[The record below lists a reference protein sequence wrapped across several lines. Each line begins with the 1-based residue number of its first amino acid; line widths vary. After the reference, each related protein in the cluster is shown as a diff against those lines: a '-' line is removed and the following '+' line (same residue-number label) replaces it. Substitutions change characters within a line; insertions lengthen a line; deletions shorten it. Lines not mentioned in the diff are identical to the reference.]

1 MAERPPSSPRVVW
14 EEVGAPQESS
24 SPPEPCEVSMV
35 QSLWIDEMLPEEM
48 PEKPEWD
55 SESIWLLSSLD
66 SSDMTTVYG
75 EHLQPSQKTVVL
87 LVAIEALTA
96 DDVHD
101 RQMGSDVVDMAM
113 GDPTSWLTDVPEI
126 LRHIHK
132 NVEQIRAEPARCS
145 LDSLLLQLTKWSP
158 REVVRSLL
166 GISPTCDSA
175 AMAVWEVMISMPWAL
190 ERVVSE
196 LLDVLQDWQLRRVFS
211 SATEDAC
218 IYPLALLASAD
229 IDDKEF
235 AALYEA
241 QRYLRHPS
249 LVMLSLVLTGLVT
262 LSKTPETARK
272 LTVLL
277 PDILETLT
285 DANADVKTKALVLF
299 INVMGHMKR
308 EEANLISLRLAEEL
322 LPLFDDESSQLRELS
337 IRLFKDVIKTAV
349 GRNKKTMAK
358 TVQSG
363 LLPLFFHM
371 SDQIESVA
379 KASRDTLSACGD
391 FLRCRRLSSVAKTWQ
406 THRIGQCLITHKR
419 NSVDEYL
426 QQSLPYV
433 ENPQATVREAAVR
446 FIGLAVRRR
455 RILSQERLWQIHDA
469 LLPLGKDSELSI
481 RSLAAETVCILTT
494 EQRAISRWSLRSL
507 CCWLC

>member
-14 EEVGAPQESS
+14 EEVGAPPDSS
-24 SPPEPCEVSMV
+24 SPPEPHEVSMV
-35 QSLWIDEMLPEEM
+35 QPLQIGETPPEEN
-48 PEKPEWD
+48 PEHPELQPGWD
-55 SESIWLLSSLD
+55 SESTLLLSSLD
-66 SSDMTTVYG
+66 SGDITMVFG
-75 EHLQPSQKTVVL
+75 ENFWPQKTDIL
-87 LVAIEALTA
+87 LMAIEALTA

-101 RQMGSDVVDMAM
+101 MQMGSDIVDMAVR
-113 GDPTSWLTDVPEI
+113 DPASWLVDVPEI
-126 LRHIHK
+126 MRFIHK
-132 NVEQIRAEPARCS
+132 NVEHIRTEPARNS
-145 LDSLLLQLTKWSP
+145 LDSLLLQLTKWNP

-166 GISPTCDSA
+166 RISPTCDSA
-175 AMAVWEVMISMPWAL
+175 AMALWEVMISVPLAL
-190 ERVVSE
+190 WGVLSE
-196 LLDVLQDWQLRRVFS
+196 LLNLLQDCRFS
-211 SATEDAC
+211 IFPPKIPIVSPEPTGR
-218 IYPLALLASAD
+218 PFS
-229 IDDKEF
+229 
-235 AALYEA
+235 
-241 QRYLRHPS
+241 PS
-249 LVMLSLVLTGLVT
+249 SSRPRPSPVTLSLVLTGLIT
-262 LSKTPETARK
+262 LSKTPEVARK

-349 GRNKKTMAK
+349 GRNKKTMVK

-391 FLRCRRLSSVAKTWQ
+391 FLRCTRLSFLAEIWQ
-406 THRIGQCLITHKR
+406 THLIGQCLITHKR

-426 QQSLPYV
+426 RQSLPYV

-455 RILSQERLWQIHDA
+455 RILSQERLWQIHDV